1 MNLKHKNF
9 KYANYEGQVALNGIS
24 VCQFSSAEY
33 LSLCLY
39 RRSIYFFIISNF

>member
-1 MNLKHKNF
+1 MNLKHTNF

-39 RRSIYFFIISNF
+39 RRSIYFFIISHF